1 MEWKGHTGIEIPLLP
16 AGVIMFAGSKEEFI
30 SWAEKNGKKLRN
42 IAAHVM
48 SSSGPSAMVKGYTI
62 NDGALSLILVPRFDA
77 ADEECVA
84 NLYHEALHVALA
96 QLRRL
101 GVEIG
106 EDGEILAY
114 MQEYIVKNLLK
125 MINETTKGE

>member
-1 MEWKGHTGIEIPLLP
+1 MKWEGHTGIEIPLLP

-30 SWAEKNGKKLRN
+30 SWAEKSGKKLRM

-48 SSSGPSAMVKGYTI
+48 SSSDPSGMVKGCTI
-62 NDGALSLILVPRFDA
+62 NDGALSLILVPRFDD
-77 ADEECVA
+77 ADQECVA

-114 MQEYIVKNLLK
+114 MQGYIVKNLL
-125 MINETTKGE
+125 MRMNGTKKRG